1 MNVKKIVVGMDFL
14 DISKLILK
22 NESLIKIEEDN
33 ALFEAYSSLEIPDIT
48 EQEDYIND
56 KLSNKEFAL
65 KYAKKIVNGEFPVSK
80 SMQFILTYDLE
91 VGYFNSIWEL
101 KEIGIDD
108 LYSNSLLLDYKTALN
123 VDNLIKLK

>member
-1 MNVKKIVVGMDFL
+1 MDFL